1 MKKNVMAAVLGILSL
16 TACENNK
23 TASGAL
29 IGGAVGAGT
38 GAIINGG
45 QGALV
50 GGAIGLVAGGAI
62 GAVLDAQDREKMQKQ
77 NPKTLDKIDNGEQLS
92 IPDIIQMSDAGLSDK
107 VINSQIDASN
117 SVFHLSSSDIIY
129 LKNEGVSQKVINHM
143 IETGK

>member
-1 MKKNVMAAVLGILSL
+1 MAVLGLMSL

-38 GAIINGG
+38 GAIVNGG
-45 QGALV
+45 EGALV

-62 GAVLDAQDREKMQKQ
+62 GAVLDAQDRDKMKKQ
-77 NPKTLDKIDNGEQLS
+77 SPKTLDKIDHGEQLS
-92 IPDIIQMSDAGLSDK
+92 TNDVVQMSKAGLSDK
-107 VINSQIDASN
+107 VIISQIDASH
-117 SVFHLSSSDIIY
+117 SVFRLNSSDIIN